1 MRDLE
6 IIKTQDCH
14 YLLYMFFISV
24 CKPLITNSNIFLYV
38 SLIHL
43 GAADQII
50 FAYSFHHEVAPRKVL
65 IKACIYFSLIV
76 VIQWKI
82 VVKEYGSSALIFR
95 LVSALPEIIYVIILR
110 KNVHGQYIVFHFSL

>member
-1 MRDLE
+1 M
-6 IIKTQDCH
+6 
-14 YLLYMFFISV
+14 
-24 CKPLITNSNIFLYV
+24 
-38 SLIHL
+38 
-43 GAADQII
+43 
-50 FAYSFHHEVAPRKVL
+50 
-65 IKACIYFSLIV
+65 IV